1 MRFIEYPERST
12 WNDLFKRP
20 VSQSSA
26 SEEQVAL
33 LLKSVQEGKDIAVK
47 ELTARFD
54 QCVLDTLKVT
64 DKELFD
70 AGQSITL
77 ALKESIEIAK
87 SNIER
92 FHSAQHVGPQIV
104 ETMPGVRCWRKS
116 VAIEKVGLYIPGGSA
131 PLFSTVLMLGLPA
144 KIAGCK
150 QIILCSPPDKEGN
163 IHPAIL
169 YAAHT
174 CGITEVYKV
183 GGVQAIAAMRY
194 GTETIP
200 AVSKIFGPG
209 NSWVTM
215 AKQLI
220 AKDGFPID
228 MPAGPS
234 ELAIYADGT
243 VPSSFIA
250 ADLLSQA
257 EHGADSQVVL
267 VAAERV
273 VLEDVIAE
281 TYRQLELLP
290 RKDIARKALEGSVA
304 ILVNDDEEAMVLLNE
319 YAPEHLILACA
330 DASGLSEQ
338 VINAGSVFIGG
349 WSPESA
355 GDYASGTNHTLP
367 TNGNAKGWSGVSLDS
382 FVRKITF
389 QEITKDGLSRIA
401 HTVETMADAEGL
413 HAHKN
418 AITIRMNTTIQK

>member
-1 MRFIEYPERST
+1 MKFIEYPERST
-12 WNDLFKRP
+12 WNELFKRP

-26 SEEQVAL
+26 SEEQVAQL
-33 LLKSVQEGKDIAVK
+33 LSVVREGKDQAIMD
-47 ELTARFD
+47 LTERFD
-54 QCVLDTLKVT
+54 GCKLDSMKVT
-64 DKELFD
+64 DKELFE
-70 AGQSITL
+70 AELNVSL
-77 ALKESIEIAK
+77 ELKQAIQIAK

-92 FHSAQHVGPQIV
+92 FHIAQHAVSSVV

-131 PLFSTVLMLGLPA
+131 PLFSTVLMLALPA

-150 QIILCSPPDKEGN
+150 QIVLCSPPDKIGN

-183 GGVQAIAAMRY
+183 GGVQAIAGMRY
-194 GTETIP
+194 GTESIP

-267 VAAERV
+267 VAAERIVLDDV
-273 VLEDVIAE
+273 VAE
-281 TYRQLELLP
+281 VYRQLELLP
-290 RKDIARKALEGSVA
+290 RKDIARLALAESLA
-304 ILVNDDEEAMVLLNE
+304 LLVNDDNEAMRLLNE

-330 DASGLSEQ
+330 DALGLCDQ
-338 VINAGSVFIGG
+338 VINAGSVFIGAY
-349 WSPESA
+349 SPESA

-389 QEITKDGLSRIA
+389 QEISKEGLNRIGK
-401 HTVETMADAEGL
+401 TVETMAEAEGL
-413 HAHKN
+413 MGHKN
-418 AITIRMNTTIQK
+418 AVSIRLRSV